1 MTATFDPRRHGIHLL
16 GRPEVIADPTG
27 YFDAVAE
34 LGPLFFDTV
43 ARVWVCSGYAETAEI
58 LSDHRRFRSAR
69 IHSAQTLTSRGLSEF
84 AGVGG
89 MLLEQMI
96 FMDPPDQ
103 VEIRAAVR
111 DQFAPSRVRQR
122 DPELRDI
129 ATAMVEALPERGEV
143 DLVEEFA
150 QRLHVALAETLLA
163 VTGQP
168 QRLVAW
174 ADAYGRLIG
183 SLSTLPNLRDRAV
196 LPVLDE
202 AMAYFRAEARRR
214 LTEPGPDLVSSLA
227 QALAG
232 RPRKSDRDTEYGLE
246 TVAANCVVFTAG
258 GYQTLTH
265 LVCTG
270 LLHLAAHPDQQALL
284 RNRPELI
291 DQAVDEFMRIDGSS
305 QYLARQV
312 AEDLELAGVALR
324 AGQSVVVLPGAAN
337 LDPRRFT
344 DPRKLDIT
352 RQQGRHLGFG
362 MGRHHC
368 IGAPYAERL
377 AGWAILAFLD
387 RFPHYR
393 LADRADAVQW
403 GPHVNTR
410 CPAHA
415 WTMLHPADEQVPA
428 VGADLDRHPRPEPV
442 TRITADPQ
450 PSGCPVTAVAP
461 VNPIASVPAVT
472 PASAV
477 ELVPAVA
484 PVDPVQQVTPVAP
497 ATPGQTADPWYEQLV
512 TWNDTAAPLGTRRLW
527 HEVFAHRAGLDP
539 EAVAVLDRGVPHTYR
554 EVEERANALARELRT
569 RGVEPESVV
578 GVVLDRSV
586 ELLIATLAVGKA
598 GGAFLLAEHT
608 CPPERLRVMLQE
620 ASVGIV
626 LTDPVSAARLAA
638 RQLATDLLVVPD
650 TGRAPTAPV
659 TGVAPGNTAYVV
671 FTSGTT
677 GKPKAIAIS
686 HEAMVNL
693 HLAQRRVF
701 GIRPSDRVL
710 QFLSPNFDGCVF
722 DLTMAALGGA
732 VLVTVPLTELTVGP
746 PLLRTMRRYGITVA
760 TLTPS
765 VWAALAPD
773 PLPDLRI
780 AAAAGERLPTG
791 VLRRWA
797 APGRRFLNLYGPAET
812 AVWATW
818 HECDPAEEEPP
829 IGRPVPNK
837 RVYVLDE
844 ALRPVPVGQPGELC
858 IGGLG
863 VGRYLGQPELMEQ
876 RFRPDPFDTR
886 PGRLIYRTGD
896 ICRWR
901 PEGTLEYL
909 GRRDRQA
916 KIRGQRVELD
926 EVERILQDAPG
937 VLQCSVVE
945 RDGQLTA
952 LVVLDVSAGGR
963 DAVRG
968 RQEEITAHLASR
980 LHSAMIPSRFEFLDE
995 LPRTLTGKT
1004 GHGSTEQRDAAVR
1017 EPLPPT
1023 AVNPPAPPSPAAPAP
1038 APPSP
1043 APPPVPTPAVPAP
1056 AVSTPTS
1063 PAAVPP
1069 LTDQQTFTRLTRLTW
1084 RIARIF
1090 ATSLQVPQHR
1100 IRADSDFYSLGGDS
1114 LASAELLAALEA
1126 EAGLL
1131 LDVEDLLIK
1140 PTPEGI
1146 ATQLISRPRIGAPT

>member
-1 MTATFDPRRHGIHLL
+1 MTPTFDPRRHGIHLL

-34 LGPLFFDTV
+34 LGPLFYDTV
-43 ARVWVCSGYAETAEI
+43 ARVWVCSGYAEAAEI

-143 DLVEEFA
+143 DLVEDFA

-202 AMAYFRAEARRR
+202 AMAYFRAEAQRR

-232 RPRKSDRDTEYGLE
+232 RPRSSNRDTEYGLE

-284 RNRPELI
+284 RDRPELI
-291 DQAVDEFMRIDGSS
+291 DQAIDEFMRIDGSS

-344 DPRKLDIT
+344 DPRRLDIT

-368 IGAPYAERL
+368 IGAPYAQRL

-393 LADRADAVQW
+393 LADRPDALQW

-415 WTMLHPADEQVPA
+415 WTTLHPTDEPA
-428 VGADLDRHPRPEPV
+428 PAAGAGLDRFPRPEPV
-442 TRITADPQ
+442 ARITTDPQ

-461 VNPIASVPAVT
+461 VSP
-472 PASAV
+472 
-477 ELVPAVA
+477 
-484 PVDPVQQVTPVAP
+484 VTPVAP
-497 ATPGQTADPWYEQLV
+497 ATPGQSADPWYEQLV
-512 TWNDTAAPLGTRRLW
+512 TWNDTAAPLGTLRLW

-554 EVEERANALARELRT
+554 EIEERANALARELRT
-569 RGVEPESVV
+569 RGVEPERVV

-586 ELLIATLAVGKA
+586 ELLIATLAIGKA

-626 LTDPVSAARLAA
+626 LTDPASAARLAA
-638 RQLATDLLVVPD
+638 RQLAADLLVVPG

-686 HEAMVNL
+686 HEAVVNL

-701 GIRPSDRVL
+701 GIRPSDRIL

-780 AAAAGERLPTG
+780 AAAAGERLPAG

-837 RVYVLDE
+837 RVYLLDE

-926 EVERILQDAPG
+926 EVERVLQDAPG

-952 LVVLDVSAGGR
+952 LVVLDGSTGGR
-963 DAVRG
+963 DPVPG
-968 RQEEITAHLASR
+968 RQEKITAHLASR

-1004 GHGSTEQRDAAVR
+1004 SHEQRDPAVR

-1023 AVNPPAPPSPAAPAP
+1023 TANPPALPRVPTPAAPAP
-1038 APPSP
+1038 AD
-1043 APPPVPTPAVPAP
+1043 
-1056 AVSTPTS
+1056 STPTP

-1069 LTDQQTFTRLTRLTW
+1069 SADPQTFTRLTQLTW

-1114 LASAELLAALEA
+1114 LAGAELLAALEA

-1146 ATQLISRPRIGAPT
+1146 ATQLIGRPRIGAPT